1 MRDFARN
8 VRPTKEKAAV
18 EAASKSLR
26 LVAIPS
32 VVMVMVMAR
41 IIAVVAM
48 MVIVMMVAVMAVVVV
63 VMMVPSCGWYRAA
76 GSDYANNA

>member
-1 MRDFARN
+1 MSAPPKR
-8 VRPTKEKAAV
+8 RPPV

-26 LVAIPS
+26 LVPS
-32 VVMVMVMAR
+32 VVMVMVIAR

-76 GSDYANNA
+76 GRYYANNA

>member
-1 MRDFARN
+1 MSAPPKR
-8 VRPTKEKAAV
+8 RPPV

-48 MVIVMMVAVMAVVVV
+48 MVIVMMV
-63 VMMVPSCGWYRAA
+63 PSCGWYRAA

>member
-1 MRDFARN
+1 MSAPPKR
-8 VRPTKEKAAV
+8 RPPV

-32 VVMVMVMAR
+32 VVMVIAR

-63 VMMVPSCGWYRAA
+63 VMMVPSCSWYRAA
-76 GSDYANNA
+76 GRDYANNA

>member
-1 MRDFARN
+1 LR
-8 VRPTKEKAAV
+8 RPQI
-18 EAASKSLR
+18 SLF

-32 VVMVMVMAR
+32 VIAR

-48 MVIVMMVAVMAVVVV
+48 MVIVMMVAVMAMMVV

-76 GSDYANNA
+76 GRDYANNT